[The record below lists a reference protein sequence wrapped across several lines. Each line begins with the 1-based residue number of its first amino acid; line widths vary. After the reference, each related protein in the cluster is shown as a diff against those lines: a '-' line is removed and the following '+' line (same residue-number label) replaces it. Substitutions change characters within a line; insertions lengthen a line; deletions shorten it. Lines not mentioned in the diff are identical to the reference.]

1 MMKSHLAREQAIC
14 MTSPVPI
21 QFTGKLHNV
30 SVNANY
36 FLSAG

>member
-14 MTSPVPI
+14 INSSVPI
-21 QFTGKLHNV
+21 QFTGKWHNI

-36 FLSAG
+36 FLSPG